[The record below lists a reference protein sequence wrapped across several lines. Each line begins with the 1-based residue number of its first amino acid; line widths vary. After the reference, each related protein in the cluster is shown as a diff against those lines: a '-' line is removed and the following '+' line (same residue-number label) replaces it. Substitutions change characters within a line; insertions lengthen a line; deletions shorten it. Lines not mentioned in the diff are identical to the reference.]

1 MPSPTNSSITR
12 LSMRSCAKASSSN
25 SSTDRKERRRLMTM
39 TEDVAGFAAAF
50 SLVTAPAELLPR
62 VREAFLD
69 SFAVMLAGS
78 REESARIAARWIRTE
93 RAEGSCAVIAQRD
106 FRTSPANAALANG
119 VAAHTLYYD
128 HFGHQSAVMVPCVL
142 AAGEAKG
149 CSGRELIEAYIV
161 GVEVSALLAK
171 GMGKEAQGIGLHPA
185 GVCGSLGAAAAAGKI
200 FHLGSEQN
208 QIALGIAASL
218 TAGLSQNFGTMV
230 KPLHLG
236 NAARNGIM
244 AAQLAAAGFTAN
256 PQIFDQAG
264 GFFGALS
271 AEETSEK
278 LGKHFRFL
286 QPGIAFKAYPCPYSS
301 QRAVDAIIKIAER
314 HNMIPDDVTEIT
326 CAAAPKTFRVLI
338 HHRPTTSLEAKFS
351 LEYLLAAGLKL
362 RTIDEECFSPEHV
375 NDPEM
380 RGLVEKVR
388 SIDAPLEREIP
399 GEGDVTVQV
408 RTRAA
413 VFEETVT
420 YAPGRPKNPLT
431 WERLAEKYRA
441 CARQGEIQEPTLSR
455 SLEMLSR
462 IEDIDDV
469 RDLMRIFAT
478 QDLAREQVR

>member
-1 MPSPTNSSITR
+1 
-12 LSMRSCAKASSSN
+12 
-25 SSTDRKERRRLMTM
+25 MTM
-39 TEDVAGFAAAF
+39 TEDVTGFAAAF
-50 SLVTAPAELLPR
+50 SLRTAPAELLPR

-69 SFAVMLAGS
+69 SFGVMLAGS
-78 REESARIAARWIRTE
+78 REESARIASRWIRIE
-93 RAEGSCAVIAQRD
+93 RAEGSCAVIAQLD

-119 VAAHTLYYD
+119 VAAHTLDYD

-171 GMGKEAQGIGLHPA
+171 SMGKEAQGIGLHPA

-200 FHLGSEQN
+200 FRLGPEQI

-314 HNMIPDDVTEIT
+314 HNVIPDDVTEIT

-388 SIDAPLEREIP
+388 SIDAPLQREIP

-420 YAPGRPKNPLT
+420 YAPGHPKNPLT

>member
-1 MPSPTNSSITR
+1 
-12 LSMRSCAKASSSN
+12 
-25 SSTDRKERRRLMTM
+25 MTM
-39 TEDVAGFAAAF
+39 TQDVAGFAAAF
-50 SLVTAPAELLPR
+50 SLRTAPAELLPR

-69 SFAVMLAGS
+69 SFGVMLAGS
-78 REESARIAARWIRTE
+78 REESARIAARWIRIE
-93 RAEGSCAVIAQRD
+93 RAEGSCAVIAQLD

-119 VAAHTLYYD
+119 VAAHTLDYD

-200 FHLGSEQN
+200 FRLGPEQI

-314 HNMIPDDVTEIT
+314 HNVIPDDVTEIT

-338 HHRPTTSLEAKFS
+338 HHRPITSLEAKFS

-420 YAPGRPKNPLT
+420 YAPGHPKNPLT

>member
-1 MPSPTNSSITR
+1 
-12 LSMRSCAKASSSN
+12 
-25 SSTDRKERRRLMTM
+25 MTM
-39 TEDVAGFAAAF
+39 TQDVAGFAAAF
-50 SLVTAPAELLPR
+50 SLRTAPAELLPR

-69 SFAVMLAGS
+69 SFGVMLAGS
-78 REESARIAARWIRTE
+78 REESARIAARWIRIE

-119 VAAHTLYYD
+119 VAAHTLDYD

-200 FHLGSEQN
+200 FHLGPEQI

-314 HNMIPDDVTEIT
+314 HNVIPDDVTEIT

-338 HHRPTTSLEAKFS
+338 HHRPTTGLEAKFS

-420 YAPGRPKNPLT
+420 YAPGHPKNPLT

-441 CARQGEIQEPTLSR
+441 CARQGEIQEPILSR